1 MSISREFLE
10 GIGVSEEHIQTI
22 IDGHNATVEGIQ
34 AEIDELK
41 AQNEEAERLK
51 RVIAELETEINQSQG
66 SDWKAKHDAL
76 KAEFDAVKESDLK
89 QKLYKELAA
98 EVGLPY
104 RYSEKICKKH
114 YTDKLELDEKG
125 GLKDRESLAR
135 ELKETWAEV
144 IKPESRQEKVRNHSA
159 ALDRIRGITNG

>member
-1 MSISREFLE
+1 MSITKEFLE
-10 GIGVSEEHIQTI
+10 NIGVPAEHIQTI
-22 IDGHNATVEGIQ
+22 IDGHNATVEGINS
-34 AEIDELK
+34 EIAELK
-41 AQNEEAERLK
+41 AQHEETERLN
-51 RVIAELETEINQSQG
+51 RVIAELETEINQLQG